1 MELWQLDGIAQADLV
16 RRREVSALE
25 LVDAAIA
32 RIEGIDQQLNSVVTH
47 LFEQARETA
56 AKPLPP
62 GPLSG
67 VPFLVKDLGC
77 AQAGVR
83 QTKGSRAMRN
93 YVPTTDSPL
102 VTRYRDAG

>member
-1 MELWQLDGIAQADLV
+1 MTELWRLDGIAQAELV
-16 RRREVSALE
+16 RRGDVSSLE

-32 RIEGIDQQLNSVVTH
+32 RIERIDPHLNAVITP
-47 LFEQARETA
+47 LFETARERA
-56 AKPLPP
+56 ARPLPP

-83 QTKGSRAMRN
+83 QTNGSRAMR
-93 YVPTTDSPL
+93 T
-102 VTRYRDAG
+102 